1 MAGLAFQNMEVPQD
15 IELFR
20 HMTQP
25 EIEAILSSGK
35 ARRFS
40 NRAVIT
46 YQGEAS
52 DQLFLLWKGRARY
65 FFEMPTGKKLILH
78 WLTPGR
84 VFGVAALLTTPTTYL
99 VSTEAV
105 QDSVALVWSGD
116 AIRSVARRFPRLLEN
131 ALAIATDYMS
141 WYVAAHAGLTSQ
153 SARQRLAHVLAGL
166 ADCIGQRV
174 PTGIEFDVTNEELAS
189 AANVTSFT
197 ASRMISRWQ
206 KVGAIDK
213 RRGKIILRSTKQL
226 FPRS

>member
-1 MAGLAFQNMEVPQD
+1 MTSIAFQNIEAPKD

-20 HMTQP
+20 HMTRL
-25 EIEAILSSGK
+25 EIEVILGSVK

-40 NRAVIT
+40 YRTVIT
-46 YQGEAS
+46 QQGEPA

-78 WLTPGR
+78 WLTPGQ
-84 VFGVAALLTTPTTYL
+84 VFGVAALLSAPATYL

-105 QDSVALVWSGD
+105 QDSVALLWSGE
-116 AIRSVARRFPRLLEN
+116 AIRSLARRFPRLLEN

-153 SARQRLAHVLAGL
+153 SARQRLAHVLAVM
-166 ADCIGQRV
+166 ADCIGQKV
-174 PTGIEFDVTNEELAS
+174 PTGTEFDVTNEDLAS
-189 AANVTSFT
+189 AANITPFT

-206 KVGAIDK
+206 KIGAIDK
-213 RRGKIILRSTKQL
+213 RRGKVILRSPKQL
-226 FPRS
+226 FRHS